1 MLPLSFDTNGYSITE
16 FEIYA
21 PGIGSIA
28 CIDIDT
34 GISSINDLAVPKTSR
49 VEQKSENGKEDVWWI
64 DECQDY
70 PRLW

>member
-1 MLPLSFDTNGYSITE
+1 MLPLSSDPNGYSITE

-21 PGIGSIA
+21 LGIGLMA

-34 GISSINDLAVPKTSR
+34 EIGSINDLAVLKTSR
-49 VEQKSENGKEDVWWI
+49 VEQKSENGTEDVWWI
-64 DECQDY
+64 DEGQDY